1 MTQHQDKVMC
11 VNWTIQTVSWQEVS
25 MIQYLFKLRLLCL
38 WRAGMN
44 ARRPP
49 MWPGFGSGPVPYEV
63 WVWCWYSPCSE
74 GFFLRVL
81 RFSSLDQ
88 NQHSNSNTTSIEGPH
103 ENQLRLMWLSKY
115 CNFFLFILL
124 MPLMPLFVFL
134 QSILSGGADN
144 QLIIYDVSGGGWRRS
159 ERDMEYQS
167 ADTTW
172 PEKTEET
179 FCPIRR
185 LRFPPQFFIRMRV

>member
-1 MTQHQDKVMC
+1 MRFEFGVG
-11 VNWTIQTVSWQEVS
+11 I
-25 MIQYLFKLRLLCL
+25 RLAP
-38 WRAGMN
+38 RVFFSGFSGF
-44 ARRPP
+44 PP
-49 MWPGFGSGPVPYEV
+49 STKTNTP
-63 WVWCWYSPCSE
+63 
-74 GFFLRVL
+74 
-81 RFSSLDQ
+81 
-88 NQHSNSNTTSIEGPH
+88 NSNTTSIEGPH

-167 ADTTW
+167 ADTT
-172 PEKTEET
+172 
-179 FCPIRR
+179 
-185 LRFPPQFFIRMRV
+185 